1 MVVQQWGYKME
12 GLINKYRTEQF
23 YFSTPGY
30 ELLVDGKFR
39 KIICEKTQEIPH
51 IITGLQKSG
60 TLKGKIVVGTLP
72 FNINEAP
79 ILYLAEKWKKQE
91 FPFMQR
97 KIKFID
103 DVMKNDVE
111 LFGFNPTPEKYKE
124 MVRKA
129 TEYIKKGELN
139 KLVLSRGVE
148 LQLLKNP
155 DIKLILLKLYQNNE
169 EGYTYSVPIGN
180 RAVLLGASPEMLV
193 SKRGNSIFSNPLAG
207 SRKRGSNISE
217 DSAMAKELKE
227 SLKDKREHKF
237 VVDNIVEKISEICD
251 EIYSSPI
258 PEVISTKRLWH
269 LSSVIRGR
277 LKNTELTALDAALK
291 IYPTPAVCGVP
302 QEIAY
307 EKILELEG
315 QGRGFFT
322 GLVGWCDENGNGDWA
337 IAIRGAEIRGKN
349 VTIKAGAGIVEES
362 VPEEEMKE
370 TGVKFRTMLDAIG
383 IGEDKK
389 YEY

>member
-1 MVVQQWGYKME
+1 MD
-12 GLINKYRTEQF
+12 F
-23 YFSTPGY
+23 TPDY
-30 ELLVDGKFR
+30 
-39 KIICEKTQEIPH
+39 
-51 IITGLQKSG
+51 S
-60 TLKGKIVVGTLP
+60 
-72 FNINEAP
+72 
-79 ILYLAEKWKKQE
+79 
-91 FPFMQR
+91 
-97 KIKFID
+97 
-103 DVMKNDVE
+103 
-111 LFGFNPTPEKYKE
+111 KYKE